1 LIATKRGSIESLA
14 FDPKGDFLYA
24 ADGKLLKW
32 RWDND
37 LLKIQRED
45 VADSKGLTFFVAY
58 PTNGQTLYSAGPN
71 EITARQPTGKTVARV
86 ERPHEDGIRQVD
98 CSPDGAW
105 VATRSPHKLMIWR
118 NSLIEHSSFQVGAK
132 QRICFHPRLPILVVS
147 GASTKFYSLPD
158 SMLIGEHAGQE
169 ARCEA
174 VSPSGELLATSTE
187 RMHVVVWR
195 LDINDTG
202 L

>member
-1 LIATKRGSIESLA
+1 
-14 FDPKGDFLYA
+14 
-24 ADGKLLKW
+24 
-32 RWDND
+32 
-37 LLKIQRED
+37 
-45 VADSKGLTFFVAY
+45 
-58 PTNGQTLYSAGPN
+58 LYSAGPN
-71 EITARQPTGKTVARV
+71 EITARKETGATAAVV
-86 ERPHEDGIRQVD
+86 ERPHEDGIRQLH

-105 VATRSPHKLMIWR
+105 VATRSASLLKIWR
-118 NSLIEHSSFQVGAK
+118 TPLVEHLSLQVRAK

-169 ARCEA
+169 ARCVA

-195 LDINDTG
+195 LEINDTG